1 MSTNLMKQVKRFEFK
16 RNEETGEMWVETDLH
31 GKSLLTLA
39 SLNKGTAFSERERE
53 EFGLLGK
60 LPYQIESLEEQ
71 KARAYKQYKS
81 FRSNIGRHS
90 FLKNLHNINETLFYR
105 LVRDNLNEM
114 LPIIYT
120 PTVGEAVMHYSEK
133 FLSPRGLYIAYPD
146 RYKMREIL
154 RNRTNSDIDILV
166 VSDAEGV
173 LGIGDQGVGGIEIPV
188 AKLMVYTLCAGINP
202 GRYLPVFLDAGT
214 NNPHLLEDPLYL
226 GWRHKRIQGEAYDEM
241 VKLFI
246 EAVQAE
252 MPEAFLHWED
262 FGRDNA
268 RKNLV
273 KYQNEICSFNDDMQ
287 GTAAVALAA
296 LISACKKAKLK
307 MIDQKIVIFGA
318 GTAGLGIADEI
329 VNMLVDNAGLTRD
342 EAYKHFWC
350 IDKNGL
356 LVDDQEMMDF
366 QRPYARSRKEVS
378 AWQSDDN
385 GHIALTEVVKQTK
398 ATTLIGCSG
407 VANAFND
414 EIILTM
420 AKNNARPI
428 IFTLSNPTNRCER
441 APSDIIRLTDGKA
454 LIATGSP
461 FEDVGYKGK
470 VYRIAQSN
478 NALVFPGIGL
488 GVVAIQA
495 KCFTDKMLWAAC
507 KALAN
512 YSIQDEAL
520 LPQLSEAY
528 SVSRQVAFAV
538 ARQAIEE
545 GVAEDVD
552 DIWRKIDHVVW
563 KPKYYPY
570 YYNGVN
576 EADNTGRMPERNV
589 G

>member
-1 MSTNLMKQVKRFEFK
+1 MKQTKRFEFK
-16 RNEETGEMWVETDLH
+16 RNLETGEMWVETDLS

-53 EFGLLGK
+53 EFALLGK

-81 FRSNIGRHS
+81 FRSNIGRQS

-105 LVRDNLNEM
+105 LVRDNLDEM
-114 LPIIYT
+114 LPVIYT
-120 PTVGEAVMHYSEK
+120 PTVGEAVMHYSER

-154 RNRTNSDIDILV
+154 RNRTNADVDIIV

-173 LGIGDQGVGGIEIPV
+173 LGIGDQGIGGIEIPV

-226 GWRHKRIQGEAYDEM
+226 GWRHKRIHGDKYDEM

-246 EAVQAE
+246 EAVQKE
-252 MPEAFLHWED
+252 MPKTFLHWED

-268 RKNLV
+268 RKNLL

-287 GTAAVALAA
+287 GTAAVTLAA
-296 LISACKKAKLK
+296 LISACKKADIK
-307 MIDQKIVIFGA
+307 MRHQKIVIFGA

-329 VNMLVDNAGLTRD
+329 VNVLVESGLSRE
-342 EAYKHFWC
+342 EAYRHFWC

-356 LVDDQEMMDF
+356 LVDDQPMMDF
-366 QRPYARSRKEVS
+366 QTPYARAREEVK
-378 AWQSDDN
+378 AWQADEL
-385 GHIALTEVVKQTK
+385 GYITLQEVVRQTK

-407 VANAFND
+407 VADAFSD
-414 EIILTM
+414 EVILEM
-420 AKNNARPI
+420 AKNNLRPI
-428 IFTLSNPTNRCER
+428 IFTLSNPTSRCER
-441 APSDIIRLTDGKA
+441 VPADIIRLSEGRA

-461 FEDVGYKGK
+461 FGDVGYKGK

-488 GVVAIQA
+488 GIVAIQA
-495 KCFTDKMLWAAC
+495 KCFSDKMLWAAC
-507 KALAN
+507 KALAK
-512 YSIQDEAL
+512 YSVEDEAL
-520 LPQLSEAY
+520 LPRLSEAY

-538 ARQAIEE
+538 AREAIEE
-545 GVAEDVD
+545 GHADDVD

-563 KPKYYPY
+563 EPKYYPY
-570 YYNGVN
+570 HLKKSLGKASSN
-576 EADNTGRMPERNV
+576 
-589 G
+589 